1 MSSPETERGIDRRS
15 LIKRGAV
22 AGAAAWTA
30 PLILDSALSPAAAQS
45 AGPPDPPAPA
55 VATGIRFVNAS
66 NQGGNVTLSYGG
78 TPTATTAASS
88 AAVPSGNGRF
98 FQASVQ
104 LIDQYG
110 APFVNTGATIT
121 VTITRTGGNGGPTP
135 ASLSILNGASTS
147 SLPSSMTFANGNTQG
162 ALNAA
167 ATVGGPVTATAS
179 STT

>member
-1 MSSPETERGIDRRS
+1 MDRRS

-30 PLILDSALSPAAAQS
+30 PLVLDSVFSPAAAQS
-45 AGPPDPPAPA
+45 AGPPDPRALA
-55 VATGIRFVNAS
+55 IATGIRFVGAANQSAS
-66 NQGGNVTLSYGG
+66 VTVTYGG
-78 TPTATTAASS
+78 TPTATTATSS

-98 FQASVQ
+98 FRASVQ

-135 ASLSILNGASTS
+135 ASLTILNGASTS
-147 SLPSSMTFANGNTQG
+147 GAFTTMTFANGSTQG

-167 ATVGGPVTATAS
+167 ATVGGPVTATVS
-179 STT
+179 STTA